1 MPLTLLD
8 ADARDGW
15 AAALGGSREAVQA
28 LLDGFDAQARAQ
40 AAARLGPLGAPA
52 LRGLTALQDLLHRVH
67 GRRHGAE
74 LDQVAALAGRAPSEV
89 LLANLAYEHGCST
102 FLCDGRAGPLHAR
115 NLDWPFPGGLLR
127 RHGCVLRVH
136 GAPAGGYAV
145 VGWPGLLGALTAVAP
160 GRFTVSVNYVR
171 HRRAGLWRLLARAAG
186 GALPVAWAVRE
197 ALEQSGSFADAVDRL
212 RAAPILTPALV
223 ALAGPRR
230 GEAVVLER
238 TARGCAVRRLEEGVL
253 SVANHYEA
261 AGLAGQC
268 VDYDAG
274 GSATRKAILVRGLA
288 RAAPRDARAALCLLA
303 PAVRPETQQQAVM
316 RAGDGLLVARAPG
329 ERARRV
335 DLSLLDAPRPR
346 RPPRSPAGP
355 RSRGRHRRG
364 AR

>member
-15 AAALGGSREAVQA
+15 AAALGGSREAVRA

-40 AAARLGPLGAPA
+40 AAAQLGPLGGPA
-52 LRGLTALQDLLHRVH
+52 LCALRALQDLLHRAR

-74 LDQVAALAGRAPSEV
+74 LDRVAALAGRAPAEV

-102 FLCDGRAGPLHAR
+102 FLRDGPGGPLHAR

-171 HRRAGLWRLLARAAG
+171 HRRGGLARLLARAAG

-197 ALEQSGSFADAVDRL
+197 ALERSGSFADAVERL
-212 RAAPILTPALV
+212 RAAPLLAPALL

-230 GEAVVLER
+230 GEAVVVER
-238 TARGCAVRRLEEGVL
+238 TPRGGALRRLEEGAL

-274 GSATRKAILVRGLA
+274 GSAARKAILVRGLA
-288 RAAPRDARAALCLLA
+288 RAAPRDARAALWLLA

-316 RAGDGLLVARAPG
+316 RAGDGLLVVRAPG
-329 ERARRV
+329 ERARRI
-335 DLSLLDAPRPR
+335 DLSPLGAPRPPR
-346 RPPRSPAGP
+346 RSPAGP
-355 RSRGRHRRG
+355 RSRGRRRDG